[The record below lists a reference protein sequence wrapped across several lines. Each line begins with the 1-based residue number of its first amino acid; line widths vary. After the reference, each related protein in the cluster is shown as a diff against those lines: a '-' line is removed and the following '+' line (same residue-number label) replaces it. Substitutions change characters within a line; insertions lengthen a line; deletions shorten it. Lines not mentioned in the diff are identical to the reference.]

1 MHKLTTELA
10 GSFPN
15 AEHRFERL
23 EKRGMFN
30 GSRAHNRRLAK
41 ADWSTIRWMLSY
53 KAMVGEPLNPR
64 NSTRRCSR
72 CGGTNKAPK
81 GAVFECGLK
90 GGEAAERSRKP
101 LPSDGGISSRPRSC
115 SIRLWEGSP

>member
-23 EKRGMFN
+23 EKREMFN

-53 KAMVGEPLNPR
+53 KAGVGEPLNPR
-64 NSTRRCSR
+64 NSTRSCSR
-72 CGGTNKAPK
+72 CGGMNKAPK
-81 GAVFECGLK
+81 GAVFECGLRV
-90 GGEAAERSRKP
+90 ERQLNAAVN
-101 LPSDGGISSRPRSC
+101 LYLSDGGTSPRPRMV
-115 SIRLWEGSP
+115 R